1 MNKTYETIV
10 AKAAEE
16 LEAVMRAT
24 GACGSG
30 SMPTVYAVPTTQET
44 DGYVLVVP
52 YGGEA
57 PERGVVIMP
66 NANHA
71 SLHTSWY
78 TTPYD
83 HVRSILWQALRNQP
97 ILPLDRV

>member
-1 MNKTYETIV
+1 MSKTYNSIV
-10 AKAAEE
+10 TKAAEE
-16 LEAVMRAT
+16 LIDAMYLASRQ
-24 GACGSG
+24 GSYD
-30 SMPTVYAVPTTQET
+30 MPTVYAIPTTKET
-44 DGYVLVVP
+44 DGKVVVVP
-52 YGGEA
+52 PNGPA
-57 PERGVVIMP
+57 PENGVLIMP

-97 ILPLDRV
+97 ILPLGR